1 MKPADMSTALGMAV
15 PSVYRYMN
23 GTRSIPMPTEL
34 AIGNI
39 ERLRALGERP
49 AEKYKPMAAFATPDG
64 KLPRLRMDQPDQP
77 DRDDAVRQALGA
89 LLIEGDTRKAVD
101 ILVKALPEKL

>member
-1 MKPADMSTALGMAV
+1 MAMAMGMAV
-15 PSVYRYMN
+15 PSVYRYLK
-23 GTRSIPMPTEL
+23 GTRPIPKPMEL

-49 AEKYKPMAAFATPDG
+49 AEKYQPMVAFATPDG
-64 KLPRLRMDQPDQP
+64 TLPRLRMDQPDRP

-89 LLIEGDTRKAVD
+89 LLLEGDTRKAID
-101 ILVKALPEKL
+101 ILVKVLPERF